1 MTSQDSSRTDGAT
14 MVQIKVHVT
23 VVILEHGICAPGSD
37 ETAPAHDHHAEP
49 RTRQQHA
56 AADPADR
63 SPADG

>member
-1 MTSQDSSRTDGAT
+1 MDGAPT
-14 MVQIKVHVT
+14 FHVT
-23 VVILEHGICAPGSD
+23 LVILQHGNSRPGSD
-37 ETAPAHDHHAEP
+37 DTAPIDEAPAEP